1 MEQPI
6 AIAIPIAN
14 IFDYSS
20 IIRTEDPK
28 PETRNPKPGTRL
40 VDTYSARCLYFAVM
54 NSDNAVFHGTTI
66 LLVRK
71 GNQIVIAGDGQVTLG
86 DTVIKKSAR
95 KIRRVYN
102 DRVLVGFAGATADAF
117 ALFSRLEMKLEQ
129 FQGNLNRAAVE
140 LAQEWRT
147 DRALRHL
154 EAYLL
159 ATDGKSIYMISGTG
173 DVIEPDDGV
182 LAVGSGGVYA
192 LAAARALLRH
202 TKMPAGKIAQEA
214 LKIASEICVFTNSEI
229 TIEEL

>member
-1 MEQPI
+1 MLNTDFPNRE
-6 AIAIPIAN
+6 
-14 IFDYSS
+14 
-20 IIRTEDPK
+20 
-28 PETRNPKPGTRL
+28 PETRNREPL
-40 VDTYSARCLYFAVM
+40 VDTDSARCLYFAVM
-54 NSDNAVFHGTTI
+54 NSDKMIFHGTTI
-66 LLVRK
+66 LLVKK

-86 DTVIKKSAR
+86 DTVIKANAR

-102 DRVLVGFAGATADAF
+102 DKVLVGFAGATADAF
-117 ALFSRLEMKLEQ
+117 ALFSRLEAKLEQ
-129 FQGNLNRAAVE
+129 FQGNLSRAAVE

-159 ATDGKSIYMISGTG
+159 ATDGKATYMISGTG
-173 DVIEPDDGV
+173 DILEPDDGV

-202 TKMPAGKIAQEA
+202 TKLPARKIAQES

-229 TIEEL
+229 IVEEL

>member
-1 MEQPI
+1 
-6 AIAIPIAN
+6 
-14 IFDYSS
+14 
-20 IIRTEDPK
+20 
-28 PETRNPKPGTRL
+28 
-40 VDTYSARCLYFAVM
+40 M
-54 NSDNAVFHGTTI
+54 NSANAVFHGTTI

-86 DTVIKKSAR
+86 DTVIKQSAR

-159 ATDGKSIYMISGTG
+159 ATDGKSVYMISGTG

-202 TKMPAGKIAQEA
+202 TKLPAGKIAQEA
-214 LKIASEICVFTNSEI
+214 LRIASEICIFTNSEI
-229 TIEEL
+229 IVEQL